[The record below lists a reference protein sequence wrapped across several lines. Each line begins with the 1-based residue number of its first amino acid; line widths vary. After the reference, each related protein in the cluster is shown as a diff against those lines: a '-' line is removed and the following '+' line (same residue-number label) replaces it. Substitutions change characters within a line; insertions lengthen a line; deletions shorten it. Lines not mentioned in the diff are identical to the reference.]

1 MMTGL
6 MGNGRWKDGTLT
18 GQARDGR
25 SMCVFVQTGEDG
37 RFRAVVR
44 IGEAEQPLG
53 SFISESVARRVCEG
67 YFRELCDRR

>member
-1 MMTGL
+1 MAGPGKNKWRGGML
-6 MGNGRWKDGTLT
+6 S

-25 SMCVFVQTGEDG
+25 SVCVFVQTGEDG

-67 YFRELCDRR
+67 YFRELCDGR